1 MLLTSSAV
9 AMVVRIFLAAGGVGS
24 VVNEEAEDAEEFMV
38 FLRVS
43 RASLL
48 HAR

>member
-1 MLLTSSAV
+1 
-9 AMVVRIFLAAGGVGS
+9 MVVRIFLAAGGVGS
-24 VVNEEAEDAEEFMV
+24 VVNEEAAEDEFMV

-48 HAR
+48 HTR

>member
-9 AMVVRIFLAAGGVGS
+9 AMVVRIFLAAGSVGS
-24 VVNEEAEDAEEFMV
+24 VLIEAEQEFMV

-48 HAR
+48 YT